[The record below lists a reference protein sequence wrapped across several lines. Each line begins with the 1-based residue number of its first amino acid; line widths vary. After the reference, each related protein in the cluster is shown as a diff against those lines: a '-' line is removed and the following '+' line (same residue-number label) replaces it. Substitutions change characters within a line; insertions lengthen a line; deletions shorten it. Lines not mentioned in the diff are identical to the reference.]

1 MPEDRALQENR
12 PRKGVAIK
20 LFGMTLLF
28 LGVLDS
34 MLSWR
39 GGFRVEGAYALM
51 MALGVFLYALGAI
64 GSGSRAPPAPPEGRL
79 R

>member
-1 MPEDRALQENR
+1 MAEDKALQENR

-20 LFGMTLLF
+20 LSGLTLVF

-39 GGFRVEGAYALM
+39 GGFQVEGAYALM
-51 MALGVFLYALGAI
+51 IALGVFLYALGAI
-64 GSGSRAPPAPPEGRL
+64 RGGSLAPPAPPEGRL

>member
-1 MPEDRALQENR
+1 MSEHRALQENR

-20 LFGMTLLF
+20 LFGVTLVI

-64 GSGSRAPPAPPEGRL
+64 GSGSRAPPAPPAGRL

>member
-1 MPEDRALQENR
+1 VSEDQALQENR

-20 LFGMTLLF
+20 LFGVALIF

-39 GGFRVEGAYALM
+39 GGFALEGGYALM
-51 MALGVFLYALGAI
+51 MAFGVFLYALGAI
-64 GSGSRAPPAPPEGRL
+64 RDGSRP
-79 R
+79 

>member
-1 MPEDRALQENR
+1 MSEYRALQKKR

-20 LFGMTLLF
+20 LSGLTLVF

-39 GGFRVEGAYALM
+39 GGFQVEGAYALM
-51 MALGVFLYALGAI
+51 IALGVFLYALGAI
-64 GSGSRAPPAPPEGRL
+64 GSGSRAPPAPPRGG
-79 R
+79 